1 MKEGTIMNENCI
13 NAKDILERL
22 SEMEKKMDSIYD
34 LESAVK
40 DIMANENFN
49 EAEQLKEAIESVS
62 RVFYERETTYQGLIA
77 LYTEI
82 YRDMKKVVK

>member
-1 MKEGTIMNENCI
+1 MNENCI

-22 SEMEKKMDSIYD
+22 SELEKKMDSIYD

-40 DIMANENFN
+40 DIMANKNFN
-49 EAEQLKEAIESVS
+49 DSEQLQEAVYSVS

-77 LYTEI
+77 LYTEM
-82 YRDMKKVVK
+82 YRDTKK